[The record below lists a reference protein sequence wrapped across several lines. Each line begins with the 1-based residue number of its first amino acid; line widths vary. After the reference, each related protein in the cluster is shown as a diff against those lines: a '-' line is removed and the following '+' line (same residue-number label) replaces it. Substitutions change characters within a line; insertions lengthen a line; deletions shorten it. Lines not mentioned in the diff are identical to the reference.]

1 MGGWY
6 PNPYPTSFRRSLLG
20 DAAAAATSHA
30 MPRLNAVSG
39 SAPGA
44 STFSTRPTT
53 SSEMAEFPGDLRMG
67 QSVGPQIVDVQH
79 LAAGHRPAPP
89 SQLPL
94 SSCAVEPSA
103 GPLGDLLPLDGG
115 ELERDHGDQSSAAGD
130 VGHVGRQVHY
140 LQVDAA
146 VREGLE

>member
-1 MGGWY
+1 MA
-6 PNPYPTSFRRSLLG
+6 SFRAISAWVSPSALSSW
-20 DAAAAATSHA
+20 TWSIC
-30 MPRLNAVSG
+30 PRD
-39 SAPGA
+39 
-44 STFSTRPTT
+44 TDQR
-53 SSEMAEFPGDLRMG
+53 R
-67 QSVGPQIVDVQH
+67 
-79 LAAGHRPAPP
+79 P